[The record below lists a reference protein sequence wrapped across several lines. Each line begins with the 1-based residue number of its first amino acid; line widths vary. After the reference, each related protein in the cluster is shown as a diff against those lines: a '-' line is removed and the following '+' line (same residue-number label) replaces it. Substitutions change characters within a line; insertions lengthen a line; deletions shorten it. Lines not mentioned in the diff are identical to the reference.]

1 MQALFS
7 YFLYNCL
14 SQYYML
20 NQQGGVGMPHNIRIV
35 SSYPPRKCGVGTFSR
50 DLASALENFTGEVG
64 HIRVAA
70 IDKNNGPYSIPVD
83 LVIDQ
88 YNSESWGLGIKNI
101 ITKAKENTNPTIV
114 VLQHEY
120 GFDPDK
126 NGEDSKGKMERIAK
140 ERIL

>member
-114 VLQHEY
+114 VLQHE
-120 GFDPDK
+120 
-126 NGEDSKGKMERIAK
+126 
-140 ERIL
+140 